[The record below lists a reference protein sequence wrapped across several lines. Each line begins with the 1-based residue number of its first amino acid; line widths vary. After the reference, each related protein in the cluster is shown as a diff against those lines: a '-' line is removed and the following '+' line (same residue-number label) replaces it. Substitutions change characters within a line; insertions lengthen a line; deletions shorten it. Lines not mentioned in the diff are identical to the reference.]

1 MSKTYISRAGFSAV
15 CFALILSGCATN
27 SYTPPSSLAK
37 DEAKH
42 EVMVNKSFDATWA
55 SLIDYAS
62 GTFFA
67 IDNFEKASG
76 LITLS
81 FGAAD
86 PSHFIDCG
94 QMVAPIFQGSFATFM
109 ATEWNATLTSVSM
122 PALSALWTFL
132 VVDNDTALPGLDLPA
147 LSSVPDLHV
156 AGNTALVSL
165 NLPALMVVGG
175 VIAVGDLTVE
185 NRTDRVELY
194 GSVSLTRDKVGLA
207 AALALKQLIDA
218 TVETLTAERLP
229 DVVAEASSKTVK
241 NPFET

>member
-109 ATEWNATLTSVSM
+109 ATEWNATLTGRMNLVVRQVEPNKTLVRANARYIFVFPSQAGIRGNS
-122 PALSALWTFL
+122 WTF
-132 VVDNDTALPGLDLPA
+132 D
-147 LSSVPDLHV
+147 S
-156 AGNTALVSL
+156 
-165 NLPALMVVGG
+165 
-175 VIAVGDLTVE
+175 
-185 NRTDRVELY
+185 
-194 GSVSLTRDKVGLA
+194 GSE
-207 AALALKQLIDA
+207 A
-218 TVETLTAERLP
+218 TVKVHTAIGGTTPTRTCRPSYAAERAIL
-229 DVVAEASSKTVK
+229 EAVSK
-241 NPFET
+241 